1 MPSSFTQELTKR
13 NLDFPSFAL
22 LCTRAMGV
30 CIMMRDDDLSAPIP
44 QEFKPQNYHKKAL
57 AKAVVK
63 LAKLRALKG
72 DQQTAWGKRHRKK
85 ALASTRGYAVRE
97 DNDDTLKIYGDML
110 VQVEAW
116 KPPTKD
122 HEPLQRFMID
132 QLKQSMRF
140 DNHADYWQGEVAKLE
155 AKSDKEYFAEQL
167 KKAKDDV
174 VYHTKEWKE
183 EVARVKSRNQWLKR
197 LRESLKR

>member
-1 MPSSFTQELTKR
+1 MPSAFTQALTERK
-13 NLDFPSFAL
+13 LDFPSFAL

-44 QEFKPQNYHKKAL
+44 QEFKPQDYHKKAL
-57 AKAVVK
+57 AKAQAK

-72 DQQTAWGKRHRKK
+72 DQQASWARRELKK
-85 ALASTRGYAVRE
+85 ALASTRGYAERE
-97 DNDDTLKIYGDML
+97 SVDETLKIYQDML

-116 KPPTKD
+116 KPPTKE
-122 HEPLQRFMID
+122 HEPLQRYMID
-132 QLKQSMRF
+132 QLKQSMQF
-140 DNHADYWQGEVAKLE
+140 DSHADYWKAEVAKLE
-155 AKSDKEYFAEQL
+155 AKTEKEYFAEQL

-183 EVARVKSRNQWLKR
+183 EVARVKGRNQWLKR
-197 LRESLKR
+197 LRESLKK